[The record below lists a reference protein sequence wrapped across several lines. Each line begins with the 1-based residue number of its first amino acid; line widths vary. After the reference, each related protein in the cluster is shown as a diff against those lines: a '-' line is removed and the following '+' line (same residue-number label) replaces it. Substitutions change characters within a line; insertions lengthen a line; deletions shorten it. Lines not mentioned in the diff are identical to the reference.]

1 MGMLQ
6 SPRNRQKKCCQG
18 RLYSFNKTQLFPSDM
33 EDEISKTKP
42 FMETT
47 ETKSPKQSI
56 GAEKVTASFE
66 KSPSSVV
73 PLWNLISC
81 CE

>member
-1 MGMLQ
+1 MGILQ
-6 SPRNRQKKCCQG
+6 SPRNKQKKCHQG
-18 RLYSFNKTQLFPSDM
+18 CLYSFNKTQPFPSDL
-33 EDEISKTKP
+33 EDGISKTEP
-42 FMETT
+42 YM
-47 ETKSPKQSI
+47 ETKSPKQFI
-56 GAEKVTASFE
+56 GAKKVTASFE